1 MTRHDSS
8 ESVEIPEEET
18 APFQAIQSHRVCCDC
33 SESNEIIL
41 QHCIKHKRVYY
52 RALNVFG
59 ITTVALFFM
68 AFILM
73 FIYLVIY
80 AYQQQL
86 NRDSGHGVI

>member
-8 ESVEIPEEET
+8 ESVEIPEGET
-18 APFQAIQSHRVCCDC
+18 APFQAIQSRRACCDC

-41 QHCIKHKRVYY
+41 QHFVKHKRVYY

-59 ITTVALFFM
+59 VTTVAVFFVG
-68 AFILM
+68 AIFL

-80 AYQQQL
+80 AYKKESD
-86 NRDSGHGVI
+86 RDSGHGVI

>member
-8 ESVEIPEEET
+8 ESVEIPEDET
-18 APFQAIQSHRVCCDC
+18 APFQAIQSRRVCCDC

-59 ITTVALFFM
+59 ITTVAIFFVGT
-68 AFILM
+68 ILL

-80 AYQQQL
+80 AYKKESD
-86 NRDSGHGVI
+86 RDSGHGVI

>member
-41 QHCIKHKRVYY
+41 QHCVKHKRVYY
-52 RALNVFG
+52 RAFNVFG
-59 ITTVALFFM
+59 ITTVVLFFM

-80 AYQQQL
+80 AYQQQS